1 MPKRHLPTFQA
12 SAIGIASCFKA
23 VAFGWSF
30 IAMLNPPCARADP
43 ASAELF
49 LDVTLNGVSRH
60 LIGHFTRNGDGTIGA
75 SVKELNQIGLR
86 TPMAPDD
93 RFVPLATLP
102 RVTYAVDEQ
111 KQTIR
116 LQAAMSALATNEY
129 DLSPLRGSL
138 APDGLPQQRL
148 GAVLNYDLYAAS
160 TRDVGTNTTTFNGAS
175 ASLEARVFSPLGTLS
190 QSGIV
195 GDTTVSSEMTGTRLD
210 STLTYVDPNRERVYR
225 GGDVISGGLAWTR
238 PIRLGGFQVE
248 KDFGLRPDL
257 VTLPLPSASGSAAV
271 PSALNVFVN
280 GVQTYSQQVPTGP
293 FQLNNIPAV
302 TGAGNASIVLRD
314 ASGKE
319 IQQDVPFFAS
329 AKLLRPGLYDYSVE
343 AGAARLNYG
352 AASFD
357 YDSRVAASAS
367 GRVGLTDWLTV
378 EGHTETTDRL
388 GNIGAGFDLRTGAFG
403 VLSAAGAVSTQD
415 TNRGSL
421 AYGSYQFQV
430 WGLTFSTDSQHT
442 FGAYR
447 DLAAVT
453 APLQSVGTH
462 LVAVPQT
469 STSQYLGVN
478 GYFNFGSVLPPREV
492 DRASVGIPLGRT
504 GASVNVAFTNYVDA
518 DDVHSRIASLS
529 YSAQLPMRGS
539 FFATA
544 LHDFGDSKNT
554 SILVGVSFPIGADV
568 IAGTSVQAGQGGT
581 RVTTQASKPI
591 GLEPGSYG
599 WNISDAEGGDA
610 YRSAGAGY
618 RTNYGLVGAQVNQV
632 DRGAS
637 ASAQASGSVVMMSG
651 SDVHFGQRI
660 DDGFAV
666 VKAGA
671 PNVPVTVENRPVG
684 TTGSD
689 GELLVTGLRS
699 YGDNKIAID
708 GSSLPVNAS
717 IQRTKANASPSNRG
731 GTLVDFGV
739 DVSAKSV
746 IVHFVDRQG
755 KDIPPGTEGT
765 VDTTHF
771 VVGYG
776 GEAYLTSL
784 ASRSD
789 VVLKLATEDCRAT
802 VKIDPSKLRQR
813 VGPVPCQ

>member
-1 MPKRHLPTFQA
+1 
-12 SAIGIASCFKA
+12 
-23 VAFGWSF
+23 
-30 IAMLNPPCARADP
+30 MLNLPCARADP
-43 ASAELF
+43 ANAELF

-60 LIGHFTRNGDGTIGA
+60 LIGHFTRSGDGAIGA
-75 SVKELNQIGLR
+75 SVRELNQIGLR
-86 TPMAPDD
+86 TPAAPDD
-93 RFVPLATLP
+93 RFVPLAMLP
-102 RVTYAVDEQ
+102 GVTYAVDEQ

-129 DLSPLRGSL
+129 DLTPLRGSL
-138 APDGLPQQRL
+138 MPDGLPQQRL

-160 TRDVGTNTTTFNGAS
+160 SHDLGTNGTTFNGAS
-175 ASLEARVFSPLGTLS
+175 ASLEARAFSPFGTFS
-190 QSGIV
+190 QTGIV
-195 GDTTVSSEMTGTRLD
+195 GNTTVSSEVTGTRLD

-271 PSALNVFVN
+271 PSALNVYVN
-280 GVQTYSQQVPTGP
+280 GVQTYSQQVPAGP

-302 TGAGNASIVLRD
+302 TGAGNARIVLRD

-319 IQQDVPFFAS
+319 IQQDLPFFAS

-343 AGAARLNYG
+343 VGAARLNYG

-357 YDSRVAASAS
+357 YDNRIAASAS
-367 GRVGLTDWLTV
+367 GRAGFTDWLTL
-378 EGHTETTDRL
+378 EGHTETTDQL
-388 GNIGAGFDLRTGAFG
+388 ENIGAGFDLRTGTFG
-403 VLSAAGAVSTQD
+403 VLSAAGAFSAQE

-430 WGLTFSTDSQHT
+430 WGLTFGTDSQRT

-447 DLAAVT
+447 DLAAIT
-453 APLQSVGTH
+453 APVQSVGSNLIT
-462 LVAVPQT
+462 VPQT
-469 STSQYLGVN
+469 SNSQYLGVK
-478 GYFNFGSVLPPREV
+478 GYFNFGSVLPPRAV
-492 DRASVGIPLGRT
+492 DRASVGIPLGLT
-504 GASVNVAFTNYVDA
+504 GSSVNVAFTNYVDA
-518 DDVHSRIASLS
+518 DDLHSRIASLS

-539 FFATA
+539 FFATV
-544 LHDFGDSKNT
+544 LHDFGDTKTS
-554 SILVGVSFPIGADV
+554 SILVGLSFPIGADV
-568 IAGTSVQAGQGGT
+568 VAGTSVQTGQGGT
-581 RVTTQASKPI
+581 RVMTQASKPI
-591 GLEPGSYG
+591 GLEAGSYG
-599 WNISDAEGGDA
+599 WNVSDSEGGDA
-610 YRSAGAGY
+610 YRSAGATY
-618 RTNYGLVGAQVNQV
+618 RTNYGQVGAQVSQLN
-632 DRGAS
+632 RGAS
-637 ASAQASGSVVMMSG
+637 ASVQATGSMAMMSG

-671 PNVPVTVENRPVG
+671 PNVPVTVENRPAG
-684 TTGSD
+684 LTGSD

-708 GSSLPVNAS
+708 ETGLPVNTS
-717 IQRTKANASPSNRG
+717 IQRTRANAIPVNRA

-746 IVHFVDRQG
+746 IVHFVDQNG

-765 VDTTHF
+765 VNTTHF

-776 GEAYLTSL
+776 GEAYLIGL
-784 ASRSD
+784 APRSD
-789 VVLKLATEDCRAT
+789 VKLKLATADCRAT

-813 VGPVPCQ
+813 VGPVPCRQY